1 MTPEEVD
8 GFAEGVLADVW
19 AHFKQHNEWPLK
31 MPIMLALRA
40 KGASY
45 DDVLQSSRGLLRIR
59 SGSDERVYATL
70 QALASVDEVQ
80 RLLAPLPALMR
91 LAAQR
96 YIQHHAWA
104 GEQEDPALRIT
115 LSDIASLWPSSQN
128 SLLVLRLLKEC
139 AASPLQY
146 GGSTGPD
153 AADVYLRPSLDSL
166 RHENVET
173 LDDVLRA
180 AEGPERV
187 TVGRYPASNHL
198 RVLQLIWAE
207 AEKNGAWPT
216 SLPFAIEN
224 RNIGDVRQLVTDLSP
239 RFLKGGFRFGRH
251 DELSLTP
258 QAVEFVDADGQ
269 GKATLVA
276 IARAAAE
283 AWIASSAASRVTL
296 SDIATR
302 SGFDI
307 ERVRRWSLF
316 LEWERWGN
324 LSVESGREHAFSI
337 RDEACLKNEQLE
349 TWSDYM
355 SIWHPEEQRRR
366 ASGDASVQPVGSP
379 EQSLPSLSFL
389 RSESLRRVIEADFAE
404 LNALR
409 ASGASKAIF
418 VIAGSLIEGVLIDVL
433 SLRPDLA
440 EGLLKK
446 NHAKWPKDAGLSDL
460 IEGSEK
466 FGLIQPSV
474 VSSLQVLK
482 NYRDLIHPVNMSTTK
497 LRARPDTARLV
508 LEALN
513 VVLHDLE
520 DARLS
525 GRLTAYQQR

>member
-1 MTPEEVD
+1 M
-8 GFAEGVLADVW
+8 
-19 AHFKQHNEWPLK
+19 
-31 MPIMLALRA
+31 
-40 KGASY
+40 
-45 DDVLQSSRGLLRIR
+45 R
-59 SGSDERVYATL
+59 SIV
-70 QALASVDEVQ
+70 
-80 RLLAPLPALMR
+80 M
-91 LAAQR
+91 
-96 YIQHHAWA
+96 
-104 GEQEDPALRIT
+104 
-115 LSDIASLWPSSQN
+115 
-128 SLLVLRLLKEC
+128 
-139 AASPLQY
+139 
-146 GGSTGPD
+146 
-153 AADVYLRPSLDSL
+153 
-166 RHENVET
+166 
-173 LDDVLRA
+173 
-180 AEGPERV
+180 
-187 TVGRYPASNHL
+187 
-198 RVLQLIWAE
+198 
-207 AEKNGAWPT
+207 
-216 SLPFAIEN
+216 
-224 RNIGDVRQLVTDLSP
+224 DLSP
-239 RFLKGGFRFGRH
+239 RFLKGGFRFGRY

-283 AWIASSAASRVTL
+283 EWIASGAASRVTL

-366 ASGDASVQPVGSP
+366 ACGDASVQPVGSP

-525 GRLTAYQQR
+525 GRLTAYQQL